1 MHLELSIEL
10 GDEQLIVEKVDDKL
24 RRITYMG
31 RITFSK
37 YVLLDSNEEIRVLH
51 TMFTSGDVGADC
63 IYIDLARSI
72 IIPPGKKVE
81 LSLSIPMD
89 IKVVLVDGDKETEI
103 VSIPRELKYALY
115 GPPDIGHI
123 CRYKKVLEETKK
135 DEPIYNIKVT
145 AYNRFEEPMTL
156 TKIIIPHEFFKEKLT
171 HIQIV
176 IENRNYAY
184 IFYKDEVSDIF
195 GSGWFA
201 FRNKNKFIMSHGF

>member
-1 MHLELSIEL
+1 MHIELKIEL
-10 GDEQLIVEKVDDKL
+10 GDEQLIVEKIDDRL
-24 RRITYMG
+24 RRITFKG

-37 YVLLDSNEEIRVLH
+37 YVLLDSNEEIRVFP
-51 TMFTSGDVGADC
+51 TIFTSGDVDADC

-72 IIPPGKKVE
+72 IIPPGKKIE
-81 LSLSIPMD
+81 LSLPIPIDM
-89 IKVVLVDGDKETEI
+89 KVVLMDGNEETEI
-103 VSIPRELKYALY
+103 ASIPRELKYALY
-115 GPPDIGHI
+115 GPPDIGRI
-123 CRYKKVLEETKK
+123 CRYKKVLEEAKK
-135 DEPIYNIKVT
+135 NEPIYNIKVT

-156 TKIIIPHEFFKEKLT
+156 TRIIIPDDFFKEKLT

-184 IFYKDEVSDIF
+184 VFYKEEVSDVF